1 MASIY
6 DEAIQDFVREKCDIC
21 YVSEFG
27 SNSGLISNELKIIS
41 IVICMKYGRNEVRKV
56 RLREAKIK

>member
-27 SNSGLISNELKIIS
+27 SNSGLISNELKMIS
-41 IVICMKYGRNEVRKV
+41 IVICMKCSRNEVRKV
-56 RLREAKIK
+56 RLRGAKIK